1 MINPD
6 FHMTLYISEEVI
18 KIISAAVVCAIA
30 IWGTVKM
37 TDILFGKR
45 EKQQDTL
52 NNERKN

>member
-6 FHMTLYISEEVI
+6 FHMTIYISEEVF
-18 KIISAAVVCAIA
+18 KIVCGAIVCAVG

-45 EKQQDTL
+45 DNNTTTAKDT
-52 NNERKN
+52 ND